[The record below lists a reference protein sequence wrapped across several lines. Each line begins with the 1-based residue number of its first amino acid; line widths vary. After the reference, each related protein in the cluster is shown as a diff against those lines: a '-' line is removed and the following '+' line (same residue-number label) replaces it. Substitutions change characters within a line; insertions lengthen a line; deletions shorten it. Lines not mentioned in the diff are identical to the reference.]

1 MSKND
6 PRFDAGNQN
15 NQNSPEYNDY
25 PYNNEEISQQI
36 QTSKKMVS

>member
-25 PYNNEEISQQI
+25 PYNNEEISAAD
-36 QTSKKMVS
+36 TDVKKMVS

>member
-6 PRFDAGNQN
+6 PRFDAG

-25 PYNNEEISQQI
+25 PYNNEE
-36 QTSKKMVS
+36 TSAADTDINKNGQLT